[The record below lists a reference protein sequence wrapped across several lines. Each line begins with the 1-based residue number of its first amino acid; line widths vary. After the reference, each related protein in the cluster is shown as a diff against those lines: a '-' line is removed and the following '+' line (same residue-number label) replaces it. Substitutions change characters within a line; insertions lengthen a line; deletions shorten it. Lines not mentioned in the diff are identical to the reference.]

1 MSTSYISA
9 DQVFLRSY
17 VLRQIRLRSLAGN
30 QMFIFITD
38 LDHFTGSL
46 SKLSVSTPTKQQKKS
61 KSSEWKLGGKENRF
75 NRS

>member
-1 MSTSYISA
+1 MSTWYISA
-9 DQVFLRSY
+9 DQV
-17 VLRQIRLRSLAGN
+17 VLESTFYGKFVSGRL
-30 QMFIFITD
+30 QEMFIFITD